1 MNTNIL
7 KSELPSAAT
16 VKSAT
21 RVLEIFEYFD
31 EVRRPVTIQD
41 VAQALSYPHS
51 STAALL
57 KSLVSLGYLEHDDRG
72 RTFFPSIRISLLG
85 NWVEA
90 EALPIR
96 NVQRLMRRLSADT
109 KCTII
114 LAARLGDH
122 AQYIKVIQG
131 TSPIRFHVKPSTRR
145 ILAFSTIGRVLLS
158 ELPLLEARRLIQ
170 DALAAMPERR
180 ASTQEIEDELQRIRK
195 RGFAL
200 YSDLVTPGATMLAM
214 PIPTGPSGRPV
225 AIGIAAPKVYFRSRK
240 QTFTELLK
248 NAIAEHISQN
258 GQSPKETLG
267 DVDPLEGD
275 DDIAP

>member
-7 KSELPSAAT
+7 KSELPSATT

-57 KSLVSLGYLEHDDRG
+57 KSLVSLGYLEHDDQG

-96 NVQRLMRRLSADT
+96 NVRRLMRRLSADT
-109 KCTII
+109 GCTII

-145 ILAFSTIGRVLLS
+145 MLAFSTIGRVLLS
-158 ELPLLEARRLIQ
+158 ELPLPEARRLIQ

-225 AIGIAAPKVYFRSRK
+225 AIGIAAPKEYFRSRK

-258 GQSPKETLG
+258 GQSLKETLG
-267 DVDPLEGD
+267 DVDQLEGD

>member
-1 MNTNIL
+1 MSADAF
-7 KSELPSAAT
+7 KSELPSSAT

-41 VAQALSYPHS
+41 VAKALSYPHS
-51 STAALL
+51 SAAALL
-57 KSLVSLGYLEHDDRG
+57 KSLVSLGYLEHDDG
-72 RTFFPSIRISLLG
+72 GKTFFPSIRISLLG

-96 NVQRLMRRLSADT
+96 DVQRLMRRLSVDT
-109 KCTII
+109 GCTII
-114 LAARLGDH
+114 LAVRLGDH
-122 AQYIKVIQG
+122 AQYAKVIQG

-145 ILAFSTIGRVLLS
+145 MLAFSTIGRVLLS
-158 ELPLLEARRLIQ
+158 ELPLPEARLLIQ
-170 DALAAMPERR
+170 DALAAMPERG

-225 AIGIAAPKVYFRSRK
+225 AIGLAAPKEYFRNRK
-240 QTFTELLK
+240 QPFIELLT
-248 NAIAEHISQN
+248 NAIAEHISQKR
-258 GQSPKETLG
+258 SKLKG
-267 DVDPLEGD
+267 DSRRRGP
-275 DDIAP
+275 APSRR

>member
-1 MNTNIL
+1 
-7 KSELPSAAT
+7 
-16 VKSAT
+16 
-21 RVLEIFEYFD
+21 
-31 EVRRPVTIQD
+31 
-41 VAQALSYPHS
+41 
-51 STAALL
+51 
-57 KSLVSLGYLEHDDRG
+57 
-72 RTFFPSIRISLLG
+72 
-85 NWVEA
+85 
-90 EALPIR
+90 
-96 NVQRLMRRLSADT
+96 MRRLSADT

-114 LAARLGDH
+114 LAARLGGH

-145 ILAFSTIGRVLLS
+145 MLAFSTIGRVLLS

-200 YSDLVTPGATMLAM
+200 YSDLVTPGAAMLAM

-225 AIGIAAPKVYFRSRK
+225 AIGIAAPKEYFRSRK

-258 GQSPKETLG
+258 GQSLKETFG
-267 DVDPLEGD
+267 DVDQLEVD

>member
-7 KSELPSAAT
+7 KSELPSATT

-57 KSLVSLGYLEHDDRG
+57 KSLVSLGYLEHDDQG

-96 NVQRLMRRLSADT
+96 NVRRLMRLLSADT
-109 KCTII
+109 GCTII

-145 ILAFSTIGRVLLS
+145 MLAFSTIGRVLLS
-158 ELPLLEARRLIQ
+158 ELPLPEARRLIQ

-225 AIGIAAPKVYFRSRK
+225 AIGIAAPKEYFRSRK

-258 GQSPKETLG
+258 GQSLKETLG
-267 DVDPLEGD
+267 DVDQLEGD

>member
-96 NVQRLMRRLSADT
+96 NVQRLMRRLSTDT

-145 ILAFSTIGRVLLS
+145 MLAFSTIGRVLLS

-170 DALAAMPERR
+170 DALAATPERR

-225 AIGIAAPKVYFRSRK
+225 AIGIAAPKEYFRSRK

-267 DVDPLEGD
+267 DVDQLEGD

>member
-145 ILAFSTIGRVLLS
+145 MLAFSTIGRVLLS

-225 AIGIAAPKVYFRSRK
+225 AIGIAAPKEYFRSRK

-267 DVDPLEGD
+267 DVDQLEGD

>member
-1 MNTNIL
+1 MNANVL
-7 KSELPSAAT
+7 KSEQPSAAT

-72 RTFFPSIRISLLG
+72 KTFFPSIRISLLG

-109 KCTII
+109 GCTII
-114 LAARLGDH
+114 LAARLGAY
-122 AQYIKVIQG
+122 AQYVKVIQG
-131 TSPIRFHVKPSTRR
+131 TSPIRFHVKPSTKRM
-145 ILAFSTIGRVLLS
+145 LAFSTIGRVLLS
-158 ELPLLEARRLIQ
+158 ELPLPEARRLIH

-180 ASTQEIEDELQRIRK
+180 ESMQEIEDELQRIRK
-195 RGFAL
+195 RGLAL

-214 PIPTGPSGRPV
+214 PIPMGPSGRSV
-225 AIGIAAPKVYFRSRK
+225 AIGIAAPNEYFRNRK
-240 QTFTELLK
+240 LPFTALLK

-258 GQSPKETLG
+258 GQGFKET
-267 DVDPLEGD
+267 VDDEDQLEID
-275 DDIAP
+275 DDTAP

>member
-1 MNTNIL
+1 MNTDIL

-57 KSLVSLGYLEHDDRG
+57 KSLVSLGYLEHDDRSK
-72 RTFFPSIRISLLG
+72 TFFPSIRISLLG

-109 KCTII
+109 GCTII
-114 LAARLGDH
+114 LAARLGAH
-122 AQYIKVIQG
+122 AQYVKVIQG

-145 ILAFSTIGRVLLS
+145 MLAFSTIGRVLLS
-158 ELPLLEARRLIQ
+158 ELPLPEARRLIQ

-214 PIPTGPSGRPV
+214 PIPMGPSGRPV
-225 AIGIAAPKVYFRSRK
+225 AIGIAAPKEYFRNRK
-240 QTFTELLK
+240 QPFTELLK
-248 NAIAEHISQN
+248 NAIAEHIAQN
-258 GQSPKETLG
+258 GQIFKETLG
-267 DVDPLEGD
+267 DEDQLEVD

>member
-1 MNTNIL
+1 MKTNIL

-57 KSLVSLGYLEHDDRG
+57 KSLVSLGYLEHDDQSK
-72 RTFFPSIRISLLG
+72 TFFPSIRISLLG

-109 KCTII
+109 GCTII
-114 LAARLGDH
+114 LAARLGNH
-122 AQYIKVIQG
+122 AQYVKVIQG
-131 TSPIRFHVKPSTRR
+131 TSPIRFHVKPSSRR
-145 ILAFSTIGRVLLS
+145 MLAFSTIGRVLLS
-158 ELPLLEARRLIQ
+158 ELPLPEARRLIQ

-214 PIPTGPSGRPV
+214 PIPMGPSGRPV
-225 AIGIAAPKVYFRSRK
+225 AIGIAAPKEYFRSRK

-258 GQSPKETLG
+258 GQSVKESLG
-267 DVDPLEGD
+267 DVDQFEVD

>member
-72 RTFFPSIRISLLG
+72 KTFFPSIRISRLG

-114 LAARLGDH
+114 LAARLGGH

-145 ILAFSTIGRVLLS
+145 MLAFSTIGRVLLS

-200 YSDLVTPGATMLAM
+200 YSDLVTPGAAMLAM

-225 AIGIAAPKVYFRSRK
+225 AIGIAAPKEYFRSRK

-258 GQSPKETLG
+258 GQSLKETFG
-267 DVDPLEGD
+267 DVDQLEVD

>member
-1 MNTNIL
+1 MNANVL
-7 KSELPSAAT
+7 KSEQPSAAT

-72 RTFFPSIRISLLG
+72 KTFFPSIRISLLG

-109 KCTII
+109 GCTII
-114 LAARLGDH
+114 LAASLGAY
-122 AQYIKVIQG
+122 AQDVKVIQG
-131 TSPIRFHVKPSTRR
+131 TSPIRFHVKPSTKRM
-145 ILAFSTIGRVLLS
+145 LAFSTIGRVLLS
-158 ELPLLEARRLIQ
+158 ELPLPEARRLIH

-180 ASTQEIEDELQRIRK
+180 ESMQEIEDELQRIRK
-195 RGFAL
+195 RGLAL
-200 YSDLVTPGATMLAM
+200 YSDLVTPGATMLSM
-214 PIPTGPSGRPV
+214 PIPIGPSGRSV
-225 AIGIAAPKVYFRSRK
+225 AIGIAAPNEYFRNRK
-240 QTFTELLK
+240 LPFTALLK

-258 GQSPKETLG
+258 GQGFKET
-267 DVDPLEGD
+267 VDDEDQLEID
-275 DDIAP
+275 DDTAP

>member
-1 MNTNIL
+1 MKTNIL

-57 KSLVSLGYLEHDDRG
+57 KSLVSLGYLEHDDRSK
-72 RTFFPSIRISLLG
+72 TFFPSIRISLLG

-90 EALPIR
+90 EALPVR

-109 KCTII
+109 ACTII

-122 AQYIKVIQG
+122 AQYVKVIQG

-145 ILAFSTIGRVLLS
+145 MLAFSTIGRVLLS
-158 ELPLLEARRLIQ
+158 ELPLPEARRLIQ

-180 ASTQEIEDELQRIRK
+180 TSTQEIEDELQRIRK

-214 PIPTGPSGRPV
+214 PIPMGPSGRPV
-225 AIGIAAPKVYFRSRK
+225 AIGIAAPKEYFRSRK

-258 GQSPKETLG
+258 GQSFHEAHDG
-267 DVDPLEGD
+267 VNELEID
-275 DDIAP
+275 DNTVP

>member
-1 MNTNIL
+1 MNANVL
-7 KSELPSAAT
+7 KSEQPSAAT

-72 RTFFPSIRISLLG
+72 KTFFPSIRISLLG

-109 KCTII
+109 GCTII
-114 LAARLGDH
+114 LAARLGAY
-122 AQYIKVIQG
+122 AQYVKVIQG
-131 TSPIRFHVKPSTRR
+131 TSPIRFHVKPSTKRM
-145 ILAFSTIGRVLLS
+145 LAFSTIGRVLLS
-158 ELPLLEARRLIQ
+158 ELPLPEARRLIH

-180 ASTQEIEDELQRIRK
+180 ESMQEIEDELQRIRK
-195 RGFAL
+195 RGLAL

-214 PIPTGPSGRPV
+214 PIPMGPSGRSV
-225 AIGIAAPKVYFRSRK
+225 AIGIAAPNEYFRNRK
-240 QTFTELLK
+240 LPFTALLK

-258 GQSPKETLG
+258 G
-267 DVDPLEGD
+267 
-275 DDIAP
+275 

>member
-1 MNTNIL
+1 MNANVL
-7 KSELPSAAT
+7 KSEQPSAAT

-72 RTFFPSIRISLLG
+72 KTFFPSIRISLLG

-109 KCTII
+109 GCTII
-114 LAARLGDH
+114 LAARLGAY
-122 AQYIKVIQG
+122 AQYVKVIQG
-131 TSPIRFHVKPSTRR
+131 TSPIRFHVKPSTKRM
-145 ILAFSTIGRVLLS
+145 LAFSTIGRVLLS
-158 ELPLLEARRLIQ
+158 ELPLPEARRLIH
-170 DALAAMPERR
+170 DALAAMP
-180 ASTQEIEDELQRIRK
+180 IYRID
-195 RGFAL
+195 GNPL
-200 YSDLVTPGATMLAM
+200 LVTKKPGYLLLTSGDQRLRSEIRVTQRGQFF
-214 PIPTGPSGRPV
+214 IPVSDRD
-225 AIGIAAPKVYFRSRK
+225 RS
-240 QTFTELLK
+240 
-248 NAIAEHISQN
+248 
-258 GQSPKETLG
+258 
-267 DVDPLEGD
+267 VDDLD
-275 DDIAP
+275 MRRQLIQQ

>member
-1 MNTNIL
+1 MNANVL
-7 KSELPSAAT
+7 KSEQPSAAT

-72 RTFFPSIRISLLG
+72 KTFFPSIRISLLG

-109 KCTII
+109 GCTII
-114 LAARLGDH
+114 LAARLGAY
-122 AQYIKVIQG
+122 AQYVKVIQG
-131 TSPIRFHVKPSTRR
+131 TSPIRFHVKPSTKRM
-145 ILAFSTIGRVLLS
+145 LAFSTIGRVLLS
-158 ELPLLEARRLIQ
+158 ELPLPEARRLIH

-225 AIGIAAPKVYFRSRK
+225 AIGIAAPKEYFRSRK
-240 QTFTELLK
+240 HTFTELLK

-258 GQSPKETLG
+258 GQSLKQTLG
-267 DVDPLEGD
+267 NVDQIED
-275 DDIAP
+275 DDDTAP

>member
-109 KCTII
+109 GCTII
-114 LAARLGDH
+114 LAARLGNH
-122 AQYIKVIQG
+122 AQYVKVIQG

-145 ILAFSTIGRVLLS
+145 MLAFSTIGRVLLS

-225 AIGIAAPKVYFRSRK
+225 AIGIAAPKEYFRSRK
-240 QTFTELLK
+240 QTFAELLK

-267 DVDPLEGD
+267 DVDQLEGD

>member
-109 KCTII
+109 GCTII

-145 ILAFSTIGRVLLS
+145 MLAFSTIGRVLLS
-158 ELPLLEARRLIQ
+158 ELPMLEARHLIQ

-225 AIGIAAPKVYFRSRK
+225 AIGIAAPKEYFRSRK
-240 QTFTELLK
+240 QTFAELLK

-258 GQSPKETLG
+258 GQSLKETLG
-267 DVDPLEGD
+267 DVDQLEGD

>member
-7 KSELPSAAT
+7 KSELPSATT

-96 NVQRLMRRLSADT
+96 DVQRLMRRLSVDT
-109 KCTII
+109 GCTII
-114 LAARLGDH
+114 LAVRLGDH
-122 AQYIKVIQG
+122 AQYAKVIQG

-145 ILAFSTIGRVLLS
+145 MLAFSTIGRVLLS
-158 ELPLLEARRLIQ
+158 ELPLPEARLLIQ
-170 DALAAMPERR
+170 DALAAMPERG

-225 AIGIAAPKVYFRSRK
+225 AIGLAAPKEYFRNRK
-240 QTFTELLK
+240 QPFIELLT
-248 NAIAEHISQN
+248 NAIAEHISQKR
-258 GQSPKETLG
+258 SKLKG
-267 DVDPLEGD
+267 DSRRRGP
-275 DDIAP
+275 APSRR

>member
-145 ILAFSTIGRVLLS
+145 MLAFSTIGRVLLS

-200 YSDLVTPGATMLAM
+200 YSDLVTPGAAMLAM

-225 AIGIAAPKVYFRSRK
+225 AIGIAAPKEYFRSRK

-258 GQSPKETLG
+258 GQSLKETFG
-267 DVDPLEGD
+267 DVDQLEVD

>member
-1 MNTNIL
+1 MNANVL
-7 KSELPSAAT
+7 KSEQPSAAT

-72 RTFFPSIRISLLG
+72 KTFFPSIRISLLG

-96 NVQRLMRRLSADT
+96 NVQRLMR
-109 KCTII
+109 CTII
-114 LAARLGDH
+114 LAARLGAY
-122 AQYIKVIQG
+122 AQYVKVIQG
-131 TSPIRFHVKPSTRR
+131 TSPIRFHVKPSTKRM
-145 ILAFSTIGRVLLS
+145 LAFSTIGRVLLS
-158 ELPLLEARRLIQ
+158 ELPLPEARRLIH

-180 ASTQEIEDELQRIRK
+180 ESMQEIEDELQRIRK
-195 RGFAL
+195 RGLAL
-200 YSDLVTPGATMLAM
+200 YSDLVTPGATMLSM
-214 PIPTGPSGRPV
+214 PIPIGPSGRSV
-225 AIGIAAPKVYFRSRK
+225 AIGIAAPNEYFRNRK
-240 QTFTELLK
+240 QPFTALLK

-258 GQSPKETLG
+258 GQGFKET
-267 DVDPLEGD
+267 VDDEDQLEID
-275 DDIAP
+275 DDTAP

>member
-1 MNTNIL
+1 MNANVL

-16 VKSAT
+16 VKSAI

-57 KSLVSLGYLEHDDRG
+57 KSLVSLGYLEHDDRVK
-72 RTFFPSIRISLLG
+72 TFFPSIRISLLG

-96 NVQRLMRRLSADT
+96 NVQRLMRRLSTDT
-109 KCTII
+109 GCTII
-114 LAARLGDH
+114 LAARLGSY
-122 AQYIKVIQG
+122 AQYVKVIQG
-131 TSPIRFHVKPSTRR
+131 TSPIRFHVKPSTKRM
-145 ILAFSTIGRVLLS
+145 LAFSTIGRVLLS
-158 ELPLLEARRLIQ
+158 ELPLPEARRLIH
-170 DALAAMPERR
+170 DALAAIPERR
-180 ASTQEIEDELQRIRK
+180 GSMQEIEDELQKIRK
-195 RGFAL
+195 RGLAL

-214 PIPTGPSGRPV
+214 ALPMGPSGRTV
-225 AIGIAAPKVYFRSRK
+225 ALGIAAPNEHFRNSK
-240 QTFTELLK
+240 QPFTELLK
-248 NAIAEHISQN
+248 NAIAKHISQN
-258 GQSPKETLG
+258 NQGFKE
-267 DVDPLEGD
+267 PLDDEDQLEID

>member
-1 MNTNIL
+1 MNANVL
-7 KSELPSAAT
+7 KSELPSATT

-57 KSLVSLGYLEHDDRG
+57 KSLVSLGYLEHDDQG

-96 NVQRLMRRLSADT
+96 NVRRLMRLLSADT
-109 KCTII
+109 GCTII

-145 ILAFSTIGRVLLS
+145 MLAFSTIGRVLLS
-158 ELPLLEARRLIQ
+158 ELPLPEARRLIQ

-225 AIGIAAPKVYFRSRK
+225 AIGIAAPKEYFRSRK

-258 GQSPKETLG
+258 GQSLKETLG
-267 DVDPLEGD
+267 DVDQLEGD

>member
-114 LAARLGDH
+114 LAARLGGH

-145 ILAFSTIGRVLLS
+145 MLAFSTIGRVLLS

-200 YSDLVTPGATMLAM
+200 YSDLVTPGAAMLAM

-225 AIGIAAPKVYFRSRK
+225 AIGIAAPKEYFRSRK

-258 GQSPKETLG
+258 GQSLKETFG
-267 DVDPLEGD
+267 DVDQLEVD

>member
-109 KCTII
+109 GCTII

-145 ILAFSTIGRVLLS
+145 MLAFSTIGRVLLS
-158 ELPLLEARRLIQ
+158 ELPLARSETFDSGCPCRHAGAAGIDAGDRRRTAKNQKTRLRALQ
-170 DALAAMPERR
+170 RSRDSGGHHAGDAHSDGSVRTSGRYRNSRPQRVFSQSQTHIHRVVKKRHRR
-180 ASTQEIEDELQRIRK
+180 AHFTK
-195 RGFAL
+195 R
-200 YSDLVTPGATMLAM
+200 SKP
-214 PIPTGPSGRPV
+214 
-225 AIGIAAPKVYFRSRK
+225 
-240 QTFTELLK
+240 
-248 NAIAEHISQN
+248 
-258 GQSPKETLG
+258 
-267 DVDPLEGD
+267 
-275 DDIAP
+275 

>member
-1 MNTNIL
+1 MNANVL
-7 KSELPSAAT
+7 KSEQPSAAT

-72 RTFFPSIRISLLG
+72 KTFFPSIRISLLG

-109 KCTII
+109 GCTII
-114 LAARLGDH
+114 LAARLGAY
-122 AQYIKVIQG
+122 AQYGKVIQG
-131 TSPIRFHVKPSTRR
+131 TSPIRFHVKPSTKRM
-145 ILAFSTIGRVLLS
+145 LAFSTIGRVLLS
-158 ELPLLEARRLIQ
+158 ELPLPEARRLIH

-180 ASTQEIEDELQRIRK
+180 ESMQEIEDELQRIRK
-195 RGFAL
+195 RGLAL

-214 PIPTGPSGRPV
+214 PIPMGPSGRSV
-225 AIGIAAPKVYFRSRK
+225 AIGIAAPNEYFRNRK
-240 QTFTELLK
+240 QPFTALLK

-258 GQSPKETLG
+258 GQGFKET
-267 DVDPLEGD
+267 VDDEDQLEID
-275 DDIAP
+275 DDTAP

>member
-1 MNTNIL
+1 MNAKLRN
-7 KSELPSAAT
+7 SELPSAAT
-16 VKSAT
+16 IKSAT

-51 STAALL
+51 SAAALL
-57 KSLVSLGYLEHDDRG
+57 KSLVSLGYLEHDDRSK
-72 RTFFPSIRISLLG
+72 TYFPSIRISLLG

-90 EALPIR
+90 EVLPIR

-109 KCTII
+109 ACSVI
-114 LAARLGDH
+114 LAAHRGPY

-145 ILAFSTIGRVLLS
+145 MLAFSTIGRVLLS
-158 ELPLLEARRLIQ
+158 ELPLPEARRLIQ
-170 DALAAMPERR
+170 DALTVMPDRS

-214 PIPTGPSGRPV
+214 PIPMDRSGRPV
-225 AIGIAAPKVYFRSRK
+225 AIGLAAPKDQFRNRK
-240 QTFTELLK
+240 QLFTELLK
-248 NAIAEHISQN
+248 NAIAEHISEN
-258 GQSPKETLG
+258 GQRYREAPG
-267 DVDPLEGD
+267 DVDHFD
-275 DDIAP
+275 VADDIAP